1 MSLGWLIT
9 NHDSCGVRR
18 SNHYILLN
26 GQAFV
31 TFRRVSPVSSII
43 TAEAQCISFK
53 QRIRFLPEWT
63 HLQPVSQGR
72 GLTFLKMTDDVEY
85 LSCFKETWH
94 LYSVGHLS
102 LEKISYF
109 RFPRSGKN
117 KQVTG
122 VWNTCCFSCAWGL
135 ICSLINKFSGEKNL
149 PNKYMPF
156 TRDNFTYHLCFWT
169 PRCHCV
175 RHDGKSERASPINDR
190 RE

>member
-85 LSCFKETWH
+85 LSCFKETWR

-135 ICSLINKFSGEKNL
+135 ICSLINKFSGEK
-149 PNKYMPF
+149 
-156 TRDNFTYHLCFWT
+156 TYLINTC
-169 PRCHCV
+169 PSPGIILLIICV
-175 RHDGKSERASPINDR
+175 SGHQGVILLDMMENQRGQVP
-190 RE
+190 